1 MEDTMGDK
9 IGIAFNERST
19 WVSIIGF
26 LSLFGV
32 NIAPEYSKPIV
43 EIAIGLSSIL
53 GLFLKRNSNAK

>member
-1 MEDTMGDK
+1 MGDK

-26 LSLFGV
+26 LSLLGV

-43 EIAIGLSSIL
+43 EIAIGVSSIL

>member
-1 MEDTMGDK
+1 MGDK

-19 WVSIIGF
+19 WVSIIG
-26 LSLFGV
+26 FGV